1 MAAHAHRRHGA
12 ERAPAPRELCAA
24 GAGGAAVQDRG
35 RWTLRRVVARR
46 WRRSGV
52 ASAVARGSAFAGR
65 NGVTSMCNETAYLNR
80 GWFKFARYGVCP
92 LIVGSIAACPAFA
105 SHRREYRVVRR
116 PARVARGIVQ
126 RVMQAAALLAE
137 RRAAD
142 DELGHQCEV
151 AQLDEVVGAAEI
163 AVILGDF
170 LQQKIHAVLGALQAL
185 VGAHDADVVPRG
197 APRRGPGG
205 GRRGRGGGG
214 GDAARGPG
222 G

>member
-24 GAGGAAVQDRG
+24 GAGGA
-35 RWTLRRVVARR
+35 VVLVCGWWSLCCVVVCR

-52 ASAVARGSAFAGR
+52 VSAVVCGSAFAGR

-92 LIVGSIAACPAFA
+92 LIVCSIAACPAFA
-105 SHRREYRVVRR
+105 SHRRVYRVVRR

-142 DELGHQCEV
+142 D
-151 AQLDEVVGAAEI
+151 
-163 AVILGDF
+163 
-170 LQQKIHAVLGALQAL
+170 
-185 VGAHDADVVPRG
+185 
-197 APRRGPGG
+197 
-205 GRRGRGGGG
+205 
-214 GDAARGPG
+214 
-222 G
+222 

>member
-1 MAAHAHRRHGA
+1 MAAHARRRHGA
-12 ERAPAPRELCAA
+12 ERAPAPCELCAA

-92 LIVGSIAACPAFA
+92 LIVCSIAARPAFA

-142 DELGHQCEV
+142 DELGHQCV
-151 AQLDEVVGAAEI
+151 VVLFVVVVG
-163 AVILGDF
+163 VVVFVVFFGVF
-170 LQQKIHAVLGALQAL
+170 LLFLFCVVFGALLAL
-185 VGAHDADVVPRG
+185 VGAL
-197 APRRGPGG
+197 
-205 GRRGRGGGG
+205 
-214 GDAARGPG
+214 
-222 G
+222 

>member
-65 NGVTSMCNETAYLNR
+65 NGVTSMCNESAFLNR
-80 GWFKFARYGVCP
+80 GWAIFARYGVCP
-92 LIVGSIAACPAFA
+92 LIVCSIAACPAFA

-126 RVMQAAALLAE
+126 RVMPAAALLAE

-151 AQLDEVVGAAEI
+151 ALLDEVVGDAEI

-170 LQQKIHAVLGALQAL
+170 LLLLFCVVLGVLLAFVGVFVVVVVFL
-185 VGAHDADVVPRG
+185 VVLLF
-197 APRRGPGG
+197 
-205 GRRGRGGGG
+205 
-214 GDAARGPG
+214 
-222 G
+222 